1 MRYRMV
7 IIALVLVIIIPS
19 TTIWAM
25 EKLSLREAIEMAMK
39 GNPEIRAFTW
49 SVRAHEEDINIARA
63 HWYPKLI
70 MEERFLRTDNPTYSF
85 MAKLNQERFTQAD
98 FAIDALNNPEP
109 VSDFQTSFRFE
120 QPLYAPQISIRIDMA
135 EGTLKSR
142 KLEFERK
149 KEEVALKVVKAYLN
163 IQKAKAYVAIS
174 RKAVEDAKEH
184 KRLAMLRYEN
194 GLGLYSDLLRAEVAL
209 KDAERKLT
217 SSETSLSIA
226 RKALG
231 LLLGSTEPF
240 DAGQESPPFSLD
252 SIDVY
257 LSATKQRTDLLS
269 LKRKE
274 QIASRAV
281 DLEKTALLPQIGLGG
296 SYQINDHRRPLG
308 AEGGSYM
315 ISAFLRW
322 NFFDATT
329 SAKIRKAR
337 AAVKEVREYRKGLEK
352 EIAFRVHEAY
362 EKVMEKKK
370 EIELARA
377 SLKEAEE
384 ALRLVEK
391 RYENSLS
398 PMVDLLDTQV
408 MLDTARA
415 KLVDAENSYIAS
427 LAELY
432 YQSGILMKMISQF

>member
-1 MRYRMV
+1 MRYRV
-7 IIALVLVIIIPS
+7 GIILLVLLIIPS
-19 TTIWAM
+19 TIAWAM
-25 EKLSLREAIEMAMK
+25 ETVSLREAIERAMK
-39 GNPEIRAFTW
+39 ENPEIRAFTW
-49 SVRAHEEDINIARA
+49 SVRAYEEDINIARA
-63 HWYPKLI
+63 HRYPKLI

-85 MAKLNQERFTQAD
+85 MAKLNQERFTQSD
-98 FAIDALNNPEP
+98 FAIDGLNNPEP
-109 VSDFQTSFRFE
+109 LSDFQTTFRFE
-120 QPLYAPQISIRIDMA
+120 QPLYVPEISIRIDMA
-135 EGTLKSR
+135 EGVLKSR
-142 KLEFERK
+142 QLEFERK

-163 IQKAKAYVAIS
+163 IQKAKAYVEIS
-174 RKAVEDAKEH
+174 KKAVEDAKEH
-184 KRLAMLRYEN
+184 KRLARLRYEN

-209 KDAERKLT
+209 KDAERMLT
-217 SSETSLSIA
+217 SSETSLRIA

-240 DAGQESPPFSLD
+240 DAEQERPLFSLD
-252 SIDVY
+252 SVDVY
-257 LSATKQRTDLLS
+257 LNATKQRTDLLS

-274 QIASRAV
+274 EIASRAV
-281 DLEKTALLPQIGLGG
+281 DLEKAALLPQIGLGG

-315 ISAFLRW
+315 ITAFLRW

-329 SAKIRKAR
+329 RAKIRKAK
-337 AAVKEVREYRKGLEK
+337 AEVKKVTEYRKGLEK

-362 EKVMEKKK
+362 ERVMEKKK
-370 EIELARA
+370 ELELARA

-384 ALRLVEK
+384 ALRLVER

-415 KLVDAENSYIAS
+415 KLVDAENGYIAS

-432 YQSGILMKMISQF
+432 YQSGILMKMINQF

>member
-1 MRYRMV
+1 MRYRMG
-7 IIALVLVIIIPS
+7 IILLVLLIIPS
-19 TTIWAM
+19 TIAWAM
-25 EKLSLREAIEMAMK
+25 ETVSLREAIERAMK
-39 GNPEIRAFTW
+39 KNPEITAFTW

-63 HWYPKLI
+63 HRYPKLI

-85 MAKLNQERFTQAD
+85 MAKLNQERFTQTD

-109 VSDFQTSFRFE
+109 LSDFQTTFRFE
-120 QPLYAPQISIRIDMA
+120 QPLYVPEISIRIDMA
-135 EGTLKSR
+135 VGVLKS
-142 KLEFERK
+142 KQLEFERK
-149 KEEVALKVVKAYLN
+149 KEEITLKVVKAYLN
-163 IQKAKAYVAIS
+163 IQKAKAHVEIS

-184 KRLAMLRYEN
+184 KRLAQLRYKN

-209 KDAERKLT
+209 KDAERMLT
-217 SSETSLSIA
+217 ASETSLRIA

-240 DAGQESPPFSLD
+240 DAAKERPLFSLD

-257 LSATKQRTDLLS
+257 LNAIAQRTDLLA

-315 ISAFLRW
+315 ITAFLRW

-329 SAKIRKAR
+329 RAKIRKAR
-337 AAVKEVREYRKGLEK
+337 AKVKEVTEYRKGLEK

-362 EKVMEKKK
+362 ERVMEKKK
-370 EIELARA
+370 ELELARA
-377 SLKEAEE
+377 SLREAEE
-384 ALRLVEK
+384 ALRLVER

-415 KLVDAENSYIAS
+415 KLVDAENGYFAS

-432 YQSGILMKMISQF
+432 YQSGILMKMINQF

>member
-7 IIALVLVIIIPS
+7 IIALILAIIIPS

-25 EKLSLREAIEMAMK
+25 EIVSLREAIELAMRE
-39 GNPEIRAFTW
+39 NPEIRALTW
-49 SVRAHEEDINIARA
+49 SIRAHEEDINIARA
-63 HWYPKLI
+63 YRYPRLI
-70 MEERFLRTDNPTYSF
+70 IEERFLRTDNPTYSF
-85 MAKLNQERFTQAD
+85 MAKLNQERFDQSD
-98 FAIDALNNPEP
+98 FAIDVLNNPDP
-109 VSDFQTSFRFE
+109 LSDFQTSFSFE
-120 QPLYAPQISIRIDMA
+120 QPLYVPEISVRIDMA
-135 EGTLKSR
+135 EESLKSR
-142 KLEFERK
+142 HLEFERK

-163 IQKAKAYVAIS
+163 IQKAKEYVEIS
-174 RKAVEDAKEH
+174 KRAVEDAKEH
-184 KRLAMLRYEN
+184 KRLAQLRYEN

-209 KDAERKLT
+209 KDAERMLT
-217 SSETSLSIA
+217 ASETSLSIA

-240 DAGQESPPFSLD
+240 DARQEKPIFSLD

-257 LSATKQRTDLLS
+257 LNATKQRKDLLS

-281 DLEKTALLPQIGLGG
+281 DLEKTAMLPQISIGG

-308 AEGGSYM
+308 AEGGSYI

-329 SAKIRKAR
+329 WAKIRKAR
-337 AAVKEVREYRKGLEK
+337 AEVKEVSEYRRGLEK
-352 EIAFRVHEAY
+352 EIGFRVHEAY
-362 EKVMEKKK
+362 ERVMKRKK
-370 EIELARA
+370 ELELARA

-384 ALRLVEK
+384 ALRLVER

-415 KLVDAENSYIAS
+415 KLVDAENGYIAS

-432 YQSGILMKMISQF
+432 YQSGILMKMINQF